1 VLNVSTKERLLQ
13 LRSKNKL
20 SCSFSG
26 PRNPPSLSQPDHSK
40 KHLIYFFNYMD
51 IEELKKDHRTSYLAV
66 ALEKLLRE
74 EAEVREMLAGDDSL
88 HEMAAKELKLIQE
101 EKERVE
107 KQVQEIL
114 DKDKAEEKLRDEF
127 PNEIVLEVRAGAGG
141 DEASL
146 FAWELAH
153 MYEKFSEGQGWQ
165 WRVNYE
171 SKSDLNGYKE
181 ASFEIKGKDVYK
193 KMRYETG
200 VHRVQRIPATEKNGR
215 VHTSTASVAVLPI
228 KKKISFVINPAEF
241 EMEYSR
247 SGGKGGQNVNKVETA
262 VRLIHKPT
270 GTDVRSSNQ
279 RSQLANREKAMI
291 ILTAKLAALKEE
303 EEAKKYAGVRKD
315 QIGTG
320 DRSEKIRTYNFPQ
333 DRVTDH
339 RIKKSWHNLP
349 KIMDGGMDDIIAD
362 IQSGAMGDEDE

>member
-1 VLNVSTKERLLQ
+1 MNLDL
-13 LRSKNKL
+13 
-20 SCSFSG
+20 
-26 PRNPPSLSQPDHSK
+26 
-40 KHLIYFFNYMD
+40 
-51 IEELKKDHRTSYLAV
+51 EELKKNHNTSYLAGI
-66 ALEKLLRE
+66 LERLNRE
-74 EAEVREMLAGDDSL
+74 EGEVREMLDSDESL
-88 HEMAAKELKLIQE
+88 HELASKELKSIQE

-114 DKDKAEEKLRDEF
+114 DKPARRGGDKEEEEF

-153 MYEKFSEGQGWQ
+153 MYEKFAEAQGWQ

-181 ASFEIKGKDVYK
+181 ASFEIKGKDVFR

-228 KKKISFVINPAEF
+228 KKKITFQINPADF

-262 VRLIHKPT
+262 VRIIHKPT
-270 GTDVRSSNQ
+270 GLDVRSTNE
-279 RSQLANREKAMI
+279 RSQLANREKAMM
-291 ILTAKLAALKEE
+291 ILTAKLQQLEE
-303 EEAKKYAGVRKD
+303 EKEAAKYSGQRKE
-315 QIGTG
+315 QIGSG
-320 DRSEKIRTYNFPQ
+320 DRSEKIRTYNFSQ

-339 RIKKSWHNLP
+339 RVKKSWHNLP
-349 KIMDGGMDDIIAD
+349 KILEGGIDDIIESID
-362 IQSGAMGDEDE
+362 SGVVGNEEESN